1 MSARLG
7 DNWLMASGETFSKR
21 KLVFPVYL
29 PSFLFSTAEFGMIPS
44 VPATALLL
52 GADLATAG
60 FITGLLMIGRLV
72 ADIPA
77 AKFVDLLG
85 ERKAMIAAAGSGALG
100 ILLSLFALNLVM
112 LGAGVFV
119 VGAASAV
126 FGLARLSW
134 MTEHVPI
141 AIRARAL
148 SVLGGM
154 FRAGSFVGPVL
165 AAGVIKLFSV
175 QAVYYLSLVLCALA
189 AVVLLFAKGGENLAK
204 NSSSLKETF
213 RVARREG
220 KKLATLGVA
229 SSILSALRGTRIIG
243 LPLLAIYLGL
253 PTEQASLFIGFAGAL
268 DFAMFYLS
276 GQIMDRFGRSF
287 AAVPTLLGLGLT
299 HLLVG
304 VAVDANT
311 FLLLALLMS
320 LANGIG
326 SGVIMVLGAD
336 LAPPD
341 KRSEFL
347 ASYRLLVDFGDAAAP
362 ALLAPMVV
370 VVGLTGAMAGFGILG
385 FIGAGLMYKYIP
397 RYAVAPES
405 KR

>member
-1 MSARLG
+1 MATSA
-7 DNWLMASGETFSKR
+7 EFSKR
-21 KLVFPVYL
+21 KLVLPVYL
-29 PSFLFSTAEFGMIPS
+29 PSFLFSSAEFGIIPS
-44 VPATALLL
+44 IPATALLL

-60 FITGLLMIGRLV
+60 LITGLLMIGRLV
-72 ADIPA
+72 ADLPA
-77 AKFVDLLG
+77 AKLIDFLG
-85 ERKAMIAAAGSGALG
+85 ERRAMIVAAAAGAIG
-100 ILLSLFALNLVM
+100 ILPSLFSSNLFM
-112 LGAGVFV
+112 LGAGVFI
-119 VGAASAV
+119 VGAGSAV

-154 FRAGSFVGPVL
+154 FRAGSFVGPSL
-165 AAGVIKLFSV
+165 AAGVIALFSV
-175 QAVYYLSLVLCALA
+175 QAVYCLPLILCGLA
-189 AVVLLFAKGGENLAK
+189 ATILLFVRGSEDVAK
-204 NSSSLKETF
+204 NSSSFKDTF
-213 RVARREG
+213 AVARREG

-229 SSILSALRGTRIIG
+229 SSILSALRGTRMIG
-243 LPLLAIYLGL
+243 LPLIAVALTI
-253 PTEQASLFIGFAGAL
+253 PTEQASLIIGIAGAL

-287 AAVPTLLGLGLT
+287 AAVPTLAGLGLA
-299 HLLVG
+299 HLIVG
-304 VAVDANT
+304 IAIDANT

-362 ALLAPMVV
+362 LVLAPMVLA
-370 VVGLTGAMAGFGILG
+370 VGLTGAMAGFGILG

-397 RYAVAPES
+397 VYAVSP
-405 KR
+405 KKKP

>member
-1 MSARLG
+1 
-7 DNWLMASGETFSKR
+7 MASSAEFSKR
-21 KLVFPVYL
+21 KLVLPVYL
-29 PSFLFSTAEFGMIPS
+29 PSFLFSSAEFGIIPS
-44 VPATALLL
+44 IPATALLL

-60 FITGLLMIGRLV
+60 LITGLLMIGRLV
-72 ADIPA
+72 ADLPA
-77 AKFVDLLG
+77 AKLIDFLG
-85 ERKAMIAAAGSGALG
+85 ERRAMIVAAAAGAIG
-100 ILLSLFALNLVM
+100 ILPSLFASNLFM
-112 LGAGVFV
+112 LGAGVFI
-119 VGAASAV
+119 VGAGSAV

-154 FRAGSFVGPVL
+154 FRAGSFVGPSL
-165 AAGVIKLFSV
+165 AAGVIAVFSV
-175 QAVYYLSLVLCALA
+175 QAVYYLPLILCGLA
-189 AVVLLFAKGGENLAK
+189 ATILLFVRGSEDVAR
-204 NSSSLKETF
+204 NSSSFRDTF
-213 RVARREG
+213 AVARREG

-229 SSILSALRGTRIIG
+229 SSILSALRGTRMIG
-243 LPLLAIYLGL
+243 LPLIAVALAI
-253 PTEQASLFIGFAGAL
+253 PTEQASLIIGIAGAL

-287 AAVPTLLGLGLT
+287 AAVPTLAGLGLA
-299 HLLVG
+299 HLIVG
-304 VAVDANT
+304 IAIDANT
-311 FLLLALLMS
+311 FLLLALIMS

-362 ALLAPMVV
+362 LVLAPMVLA
-370 VVGLTGAMAGFGILG
+370 VGLTGAMAGFGILG

-397 RYAVAPES
+397 VYAVSP
-405 KR
+405 KKKP